1 MIRYRFVEIPFQG
14 RTIRYVRES
23 RKATDANGHAFERR
37 PKGWND
43 DRVEELISGLEHDSD
58 VVVIVDRVLS
68 HVASQQYPDVV
79 KAFLQQ
85 YGRLTELDQPWQHT
99 AYRLPTPVTIQY
111 KDVKWRGLTVR
122 LIHILNEPA
131 PWPVFF
137 GNGHVP
143 GLDPNHDAATAIAAE
158 VKALFQNDEVKP
170 YIESTRFYFEA
181 GEGLEDFKAYDF
193 DDDPTPTTTLTLKAG
208 FR

>member
-1 MIRYRFVEIPFQG
+1 MIRYRFVDIPFQG
-14 RTIRYVRES
+14 HTIRYVRES
-23 RKATDANGHAFERR
+23 RKTTDANGLAFERR

-43 DRVEELISGLEHDSD
+43 DRVEELIAGLEHDSD
-58 VVVIVDRVLS
+58 AVVIVDRVLS
-68 HVASQQYPDVV
+68 HVASLQYPDIV
-79 KAFLQQ
+79 KAFLDQH
-85 YGRLTELDQPWQHT
+85 GRLTELDQPWQHT

-122 LIHILNEPA
+122 LVHILNEPA

-137 GNGHVP
+137 GNGNVP
-143 GLDPNHDAATAIAAE
+143 DIDPNHDAATAIAAE
-158 VKALFQNDEVKP
+158 VNALFQNDEVKP
-170 YIESTRFYFEA
+170 YIESTRFYFEP

-193 DDDPTPTTTLTLKAG
+193 DDDPTPTTTMTLKAG